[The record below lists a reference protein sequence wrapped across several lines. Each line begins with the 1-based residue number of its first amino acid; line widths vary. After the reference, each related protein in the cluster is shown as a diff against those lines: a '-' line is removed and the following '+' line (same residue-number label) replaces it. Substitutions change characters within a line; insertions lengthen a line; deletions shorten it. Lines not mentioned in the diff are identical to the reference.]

1 MRIAVFS
8 FLLSLCATQ
17 AMATTLT
24 GYVCAVSDGVLTFNA
39 RGPNPEAATAYAEKA
54 CRIYGKNPGQ
64 CNQNACQL
72 YHPEKPPK
80 PAIAIVAI
88 YDLATSRQIPLSR
101 VIPPAPKVSPA
112 PLRIP
117 RTNSAKPTGHC
128 ANNGPTY
135 SKDCFWIKS
144 EDSNSCVPTS
154 SSSDWIICRPL
165 TRFGPAVCSNEKRCT
180 WSD

>member
-1 MRIAVFS
+1 MRQVLCTLFIS
-8 FLLSLCATQ
+8 F
-17 AMATTLT
+17 T
-24 GYVCAVSDGVLTFNA
+24 GALAAAAYTGSVCAVTDGSLIFNA
-39 RGPNPEAATAYAEKA
+39 RGPTPQVATDYAEKA

-64 CNQNACQL
+64 CNERTCQVVRM
-72 YHPEKPPK
+72 PQAPK
-80 PAIAIVAI
+80 PSVAVIAVYDVAKRR
-88 YDLATSRQIPLSR
+88 LIPTSR
-101 VIPPAPKVSPA
+101 VIPPPTKPSVDSSAPSRSAPA
-112 PLRIP
+112 R
-117 RTNSAKPTGHC
+117 GHC

-135 SKDCFWIKS
+135 SKDCFWIKA